1 MDGSGFLH
9 FGTLER
15 IEGIRHLVT
24 GRVGGEALGY
34 SLALHTGEDVALV
47 RANREKLRRYFG
59 ASSRFVAALQVH
71 GDGIRRVE
79 EVREF
84 GWRSLE
90 DAPRA
95 DALLTD
101 CAGVVLT
108 ILTADCVPILLAD
121 SRRRV
126 VGAVH
131 AGWRGTAAG
140 IVAKTV
146 AAMREGYDCD
156 PRDIYAAIG
165 PSIGGCCYEVGEE
178 VAAAFTEA
186 EGALSQKEERRHLDL
201 KEANRLQLLASG
213 LAAERIEC
221 SPICTA
227 CERERFFSY
236 RAEEGCSGRFASCIM
251 LER

>member
-1 MDGSGFLH
+1 MDESGFLR
-9 FGTLER
+9 FGTLEA
-15 IEGIRHLVT
+15 IEGVRHLVT
-24 GRVGGEALGY
+24 RRLPQEPLGY
-34 SLALHTGEDVALV
+34 SLALHTGEDAALV
-47 RANREKLRRYFG
+47 RANRERLRRHFG
-59 ASSRFVAALQVH
+59 ASSRFVSVMQVH
-71 GDGIRRVE
+71 GDGIHRIDE
-79 EVREF
+79 AWEI

-101 CAGVVLT
+101 RPGVVLT

-121 SRRRV
+121 PRRRV

-146 AAMREGYDCD
+146 AAMCEGYGCD
-156 PRDIYAAIG
+156 PREIYAAIG

-178 VAAAFTEA
+178 VAEAFGGT
-186 EGALSQKEERRHLDL
+186 EGALLRSDGRWHLDL

-213 LAAERIEC
+213 VTAGRIEC
-221 SPICTA
+221 SPVCTA

-251 LER
+251 LEP